1 MPFIEID
8 EEDFD
13 AIVEREFAKGH
24 TVILKFGSTFCD
36 GCQLMEFE
44 LEEVHDRLTK
54 VSILDID
61 SGLCGALVQ
70 RFEVEQVPTTLIF
83 KDSETQLLYKS
94 GIMLADDIVE
104 LILKE
109 R

>member
-13 AIVEREFAKGH
+13 TIVEREFAKGH

-36 GCQLMEFE
+36 ACQLMEFE

-54 VSILDID
+54 ISILEID
-61 SGLCGALVQ
+61 SGVCGSLVH
-70 RFEVEQVPTTLIF
+70 RFDVEQVPTTVVF
-83 KDSETQLLYKS
+83 KDAQTQLLYKN

-104 LILKE
+104 LILRE

>member
-8 EEDFD
+8 EEDFET
-13 AIVEREFAKGH
+13 ILEREFAKGH

-36 GCQLMEFE
+36 ACQVMEFE
-44 LEEVHDRLTK
+44 LEEVHDRITK

-61 SGLCGALVQ
+61 SGVCGALVD
-70 RFEVEQVPTTLIF
+70 RFDIDEVPTTLVF
-83 KDSETQLLYKS
+83 KNRSTQLLYKP
-94 GIMLADDIVE
+94 GIMLADDIIDI
-104 LILKE
+104 ILRE

>member
-1 MPFIEID
+1 MAFIEID

-13 AIVEREFAKGH
+13 VIIEREFAKGH

-44 LEEVHDRLTK
+44 LEEVHDRVTK
-54 VSILDID
+54 LSILDID

-70 RFEVEQVPTTLIF
+70 RFDVEQVPATLIF
-83 KDSETQLLYKS
+83 KDRETQLLYKS

>member
-13 AIVEREFAKGH
+13 AIVAREFAKGH

-36 GCQLMEFE
+36 ACQLMEFE
-44 LEEVHDRLTK
+44 LEEVVDRVPKLS
-54 VSILDID
+54 VLDID
-61 SGLCGALVQ
+61 SGVCGSLVH
-70 RFEVEQVPTTLIF
+70 RFDVEQVPTTVVF
-83 KDSETQLLYKS
+83 TDEKTQILYKN
-94 GIMLADDIVE
+94 GVMLADDMVE
-104 LILKE
+104 LILRE

>member
-54 VSILDID
+54 ISILDID

>member
-44 LEEVHDRLTK
+44 LEEVNDRVPK

-61 SGLCGALVQ
+61 SGVCGALVQ

-83 KDSETQLLYKS
+83 KDPSSQLLYKS
-94 GIMLADDIVE
+94 GIMLADDIVDI
-104 LILKE
+104 ILKE

>member
-13 AIVEREFAKGH
+13 TIVEREFAKGH

-36 GCQLMEFE
+36 ACQLMEFE

-54 VSILDID
+54 VSVLDID
-61 SGLCGALVQ
+61 SGICESLVH
-70 RFEVEQVPTTLIF
+70 RFDVEQVPTTIVF
-83 KDSETQLLYKS
+83 KEDTSQILYKS

-104 LILKE
+104 LILKG

>member
-13 AIVEREFAKGH
+13 VIVEREFAKGH

-44 LEEVHDRLTK
+44 LEEVHDRVTK

-61 SGLCGALVQ
+61 SGVCGGLVQ
-70 RFEVEQVPTTLIF
+70 RFDVEQVPTTLIF
-83 KDSETQLLYKS
+83 KDPQTQLLYKS
-94 GIMLADDIVE
+94 GIMLADDIVDI
-104 LILKE
+104 ILKE